1 MTAFKERPYRLLLW
15 AALLVFALGLL
26 DANTSPYIRLQS
38 LYFPVSSALLYRLL
52 SLGLASAWL
61 LYRLT
66 ERFLFSR
73 YLTWIHVTVTL
84 GSLLALYWG
93 WLYLNAAP
101 LAGAPRRYLD
111 HHSCGLCNGIRFMTG
126 PLRACALL
134 LIYSQLLYPIHL
146 LTGIFSAARSH
157 KSSLRQPG

>member
-73 YLTWIHVTVTL
+73 YLT
-84 GSLLALYWG
+84 
-93 WLYLNAAP
+93 
-101 LAGAPRRYLD
+101 
-111 HHSCGLCNGIRFMTG
+111 GIRHGDPWEFARAILGVAVPERSALGRG
-126 PLRACALL
+126 PQTL
-134 LIYSQLLYPIHL
+134 P
-146 LTGIFSAARSH
+146 
-157 KSSLRQPG
+157 